1 MKSHLTRLGMVA
13 SLGFAAACVF
23 GTDAQAGAITE
34 TDRATVLSDLG
45 GAALVEDFTSS
56 AHFPI
61 TTGVLNS
68 ATNLPSIGIVPGTI
82 LPGVTYSTPI
92 GSGDFFNID
101 AGGGFP
107 GGFLDTFTGPNALTV
122 QFATAQTAFGFDT
135 NSLMG
140 SSFHITINF
149 SGGGSFSD
157 TLSIPNTAALT
168 GFGFI
173 SSMADITSAVIVNPA
188 AGNFGF
194 AVDNFTYAF
203 SSVSPVP
210 EPTSL
215 ALLGIALAGF
225 SAIRLPRKTVSH
237 SSAARL

>member
-1 MKSHLTRLGMVA
+1 MKSFITRLGMVA
-13 SLGFAAACVF
+13 SLGFAGACLL
-23 GTDAQAGAITE
+23 GTDAQAGTITE
-34 TDRATVLSDLG
+34 TDRTTVLSELG
-45 GAALVEDFTSS
+45 GTALVEDFTSS

-68 ATNLPSIGIVPGTI
+68 ASNLPSIGIIPGTI

-92 GSGDFFNID
+92 SSGNFFNID

-107 GGFLDTFTGPNALTV
+107 GGFLDTVTGPNALTV
-122 QFATAQTAFGFDT
+122 QFTTAQTAFGFDT

-140 SSFHITINF
+140 SSFQITIDF

-157 TLSIPNTAALT
+157 TLSIPNTVALT

-173 SSMADITSAVIVNPA
+173 SSVADITSAVIVNPA
-188 AGNFGF
+188 AAVFGF
-194 AVDNFTYAF
+194 AVDNFTYT
-203 SSVSPVP
+203 SSPVSPVP
-210 EPTSL
+210 EPASL

-225 SAIRLPRKTVSH
+225 GAICRPRKT
-237 SSAARL
+237 A